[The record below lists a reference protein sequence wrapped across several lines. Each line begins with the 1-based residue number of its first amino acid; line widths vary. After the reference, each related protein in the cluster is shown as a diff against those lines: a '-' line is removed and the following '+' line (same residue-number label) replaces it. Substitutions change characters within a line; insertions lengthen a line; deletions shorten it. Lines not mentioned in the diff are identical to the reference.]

1 MWAPPVFSCACAPRA
16 YWRVLE
22 IHATFSS
29 PVSRPSPTS
38 GISIPT
44 PVPPNPPPVLPVLKR
59 TIMSPVNADLRAG
72 DPEVR
77 PAFGRC
83 VLSLNSGMAALDDQ
97 FAGKV
102 LMVTINGDRPPVS
115 LDDLVKALGIAHG
128 IQISDLLVEVCPP
141 PADFFVRFRTTF
153 DCSRVFESSRR
164 LFCDGALVSFDRWHP
179 GWGSVPSELE
189 FLTKLTF
196 HGMPR
201 RAWNSES
208 MNELINDL
216 GGELVS
222 MFVPPDSWALTVM
235 AWMKKPSTIPKVI
248 GVEIP
253 VQEPG
258 LYYSSPPRPSRT
270 TLGMYL
276 YRVFV
281 HVEEVVNPSIEVLPP
296 PLVPGS
302 VDDVHY
308 RSQRQTFPVLLGTMD
323 GTGPTPSRGGGHCFF
338 GRRGRAG
345 CLDVL

>member
-1 MWAPPVFSCACAPRA
+1 MWALPVFSCACAPRA
-16 YWRVLE
+16 YWRVFE

-29 PVSRPSPTS
+29 AISHPSPTS

-59 TIMSPVNADLRAG
+59 TIMSPVNADLWAR

-102 LMVTINGDRPPVS
+102 LMVTINGDRPPIS
-115 LDDLVKALGIAHG
+115 PDDLVKALGIAHG
-128 IQISDLLVEVCPP
+128 IQISDLLIEVCPP

-153 DCSRVFESSRR
+153 DYSRVFESSRR
-164 LFCDGALVSFDRWHP
+164 LFCDGALLSFDRWHP

-196 HGMPR
+196 QGMPR

-222 MFVPPDSWALTVM
+222 MFVPPDS
-235 AWMKKPSTIPKVI
+235 
-248 GVEIP
+248 
-253 VQEPG
+253 
-258 LYYSSPPRPSRT
+258 
-270 TLGMYL
+270 
-276 YRVFV
+276 
-281 HVEEVVNPSIEVLPP
+281 
-296 PLVPGS
+296 
-302 VDDVHY
+302 
-308 RSQRQTFPVLLGTMD
+308 
-323 GTGPTPSRGGGHCFF
+323 
-338 GRRGRAG
+338 
-345 CLDVL
+345 